1 MRVIV
6 ENVILRSVIVN
17 QIIDEAANYISE
29 YDIFD
34 HYLIGNAIFI
44 FITLNSIPL
53 FLTFPPTSA
62 LFETSKTTQ

>member
-1 MRVIV
+1 M
-6 ENVILRSVIVN
+6 N

-34 HYLIGNAIFI
+34 HYLIGNALFI

-62 LFETSKTTQ
+62 LFEASKTTQ

>member
-1 MRVIV
+1 M
-6 ENVILRSVIVN
+6 N
-17 QIIDEAANYISE
+17 QIIDEPANYISE

-53 FLTFPPTSA
+53 FSPFHIQARYLK
-62 LFETSKTTQ
+62 LQRQHNE